1 MTINSKLLRKLSGI
15 ICFIVAAAIV
25 PCYFVSAIYGETKLL
40 YVYGGFFA
48 VLVVIGFAFFYPVRA
63 SVTQIKI
70 REGFF
75 TVTFSWILMALLC
88 TVPFF
93 FSGNF
98 PNFTDAL
105 FESESALT
113 TTGMDI
119 NIDLSELPNGLIFW
133 RSLIS
138 WVGGLGI
145 LMFVISILP
154 AIGIGTSNLADAET
168 AGSSIEKYRMR
179 LSENAKLVYLLY
191 LGLSILEFILLLCG
205 GMGVFDA
212 VVNTFGSISNCGITN
227 HPEGITYFGSI
238 YIEVVIAAFCVVGAT
253 NFSTLQLILRKKIKV
268 FIKEPEIK
276 IYFLI
281 LVLTLLF
288 TEVVLWAQ
296 GTYGSLGETIRAS
309 FLQVVSFTTT
319 AGYSVT
325 DYNIW
330 PTFTKFL
337 AIIVIF
343 IGGCSASTAGGIK
356 VSRFVVALSLV
367 RRNIYKR
374 LHPNA
379 VFSVKIG
386 DRSIPAASV
395 SNTTVFLIVY
405 FVIFVIGA
413 LLLSLDGESIETT
426 IGSALGA
433 LTNTGIGFGAAGSG
447 SSHAIFSQG
456 GRLLLTLLM
465 LIGRLEIFS
474 ILLLFTPTFWRKNS

>member
-1 MTINSKLLRKLSGI
+1 
-15 ICFIVAAAIV
+15 
-25 PCYFVSAIYGETKLL
+25 
-40 YVYGGFFA
+40 
-48 VLVVIGFAFFYPVRA
+48 
-63 SVTQIKI
+63 
-70 REGFF
+70 
-75 TVTFSWILMALLC
+75 
-88 TVPFF
+88 
-93 FSGNF
+93 
-98 PNFTDAL
+98 
-105 FESESALT
+105 
-113 TTGMDI
+113 MDI
-119 NIDLSELPNGLIFW
+119 NIDLAVLPKGLIFW

-138 WVGGLGI
+138 WIGGIGI

-154 AIGIGTSNLADAET
+154 AIGIGTSNLANAET
-168 AGSSIEKYRMR
+168 AGSTIEKYKMRM
-179 LSENAKLVYLLY
+179 SENAKLVYQLY
-191 LGLSILEFILLLCG
+191 LWLSVLEFFLLLAG
-205 GMGVFDA
+205 GMGIFDA

-227 HPEGITYFGSI
+227 HPEGLNYFGSI
-238 YIEVVIAAFCVVGAT
+238 YIEVIIAVFCVIGAT
-253 NFSTLQLILRKKIKV
+253 NFSTLQLIPRKRIKTFLR
-268 FIKEPEIK
+268 EPEIK
-276 IYFLI
+276 VYFLI
-281 LVLTLLF
+281 LVVALVF
-288 TEVVLWAQ
+288 TELVLWAR
-296 GTYGSLGETIRAS
+296 GPYGGLGETIRAS

-337 AIIVIF
+337 AITVMF

-395 SNTTVFLIVY
+395 SNTTVFLITY
-405 FVIFVIGA
+405 FIIFAAGA

-426 IGSALGA
+426 IGSTLGA
-433 LTNTGIGFGAAGSG
+433 LTNTGVGLGAKGSG
-447 SSHAIFSQG
+447 SSITIFSQG

-474 ILLLFTPTFWRKNS
+474 IILLFTPTFWKKNS